1 MYFQYSFIGLQLL
14 AFFIAVFR
22 LKKYKSQFLY
32 LLTALL
38 LVTSINELIGLYH
51 VFVKKTGGQIYH
63 LIYAFFQ
70 FNIIAIMYFK
80 LIKDKKSQKVILFL
94 MVLFIVFFGTVFFK
108 TSSFIYLIIFG
119 ALNTSLYVF
128 LYLRELLLSNEVLNY
143 KRMLPFWVSV
153 GFIAF
158 YLPSIP
164 FFSLI
169 KHMKDRGLFF
179 ILYILIAL
187 MNLFIIY
194 GLICSKKRI

>member
-14 AFFIAVFR
+14 AFFIAFFR
-22 LKKYKSQFLY
+22 LKKHKSEFMY

-38 LVTSINELIGLYH
+38 LLTFLNESIGLYH
-51 VFVKKTGGQIYH
+51 VSAKKTGGQIYH
-63 LIYAFFQ
+63 LIYTFFQ
-70 FNIIAIMYFK
+70 FNIIALMYFK
-80 LIKDKKSQKVILFL
+80 LIKDKISQKVILFL
-94 MVLFIVFFGTVFFK
+94 TVLFSVSFGVVFFK
-108 TSSFIYLIIFG
+108 NLSFIYLIIFG

-179 ILYILIAL
+179 ILYVLIAL